1 MTASTANHWSNFK
14 RMSAVHAQTDIVRL
28 CIVEDALWPN
38 RSDHREEFG
47 PSPRAPIVDEIR
59 LIDLGIAS

>member
-1 MTASTANHWSNFK
+1 
-14 RMSAVHAQTDIVRL
+14 MSAVHAQTDIVRL